1 MVSILLDAFA
11 VISSLCFYL
20 SVCTGYVGV
29 SFPWPLS
36 FIDAAIHAA
45 LKELAADFGSEE
57 ALPVS
62 QSVCDKTAMTIIMI
76 IVMMMRMT
84 DDRCFMNVVFCSH
97 SSS

>member
-1 MVSILLDAFA
+1 MHLLF
-11 VISSLCFYL
+11 VISSLCFYP

-62 QSVCDKTAMTIIMI
+62 YDYSYDAYSYDDV
-76 IVMMMRMT
+76 RMT
-84 DDRCFMNVVFCSH
+84 DGRCFMNVVFCSH